1 MRHALRIAVVRLL
14 ENKERRSTKRLLQC
28 ALRRTAGR
36 NARRTRRTW
45 RTRSRRSRRNGRAWR
60 RHGRRLAAQRL
71 SAKWALARE
80 NPVRREHRL
89 AAVRTLDGL
98 RASAHTTWSEAHG
111 FLLLLLVTKSSPC
124 KHLDSH
130 PLTPREAALP
140 GGSQCSFA
148 CRKEGWTRARRRH
161 VRGGGRARSSG
172 QRKTI
177 GEQMPTGRMQP

>member
-36 NARRTRRTW
+36 NAGRTW

-161 VRGGGRARSSG
+161 AEGGVPGRRVSE
-172 QRKTI
+172 RI